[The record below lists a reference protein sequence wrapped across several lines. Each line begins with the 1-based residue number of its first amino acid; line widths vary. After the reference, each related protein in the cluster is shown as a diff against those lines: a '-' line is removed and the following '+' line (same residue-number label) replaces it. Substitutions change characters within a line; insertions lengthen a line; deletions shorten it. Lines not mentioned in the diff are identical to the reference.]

1 MRKRRKYKKVPDIKN
16 KRKNG
21 RSDRETGGGG
31 VGGSVRLGAR
41 TETGRKKYMRVR
53 QRKRRTVK
61 DITEP
66 QVEHKRK
73 EKLQASPPGSL
84 PWPLGQTELKI

>member
-1 MRKRRKYKKVPDIKN
+1 M
-16 KRKNG
+16 G
-21 RSDRETGGGG
+21 
-31 VGGSVRLGAR
+31 GGSVRLGAR
-41 TETGRKKYMRVR
+41 TETGREKYMRVR